1 MAQEDSEI
9 RAHAAKKGGQ
19 TQKMSRAQIRE
30 EAERREAVARG
41 RAAAATNNDINTHLS
56 KPLEEN
62 INRVEV
68 DAVEAR
74 TVDEALSVLRYNIT
88 IFQARDSL
96 KATLQVPNK
105 LI

>member
-9 RAHAAKKGGQ
+9 KAHAAKKGGQ

-74 TVDEALSVLRYNIT
+74 TVDEALSVLRYFIFKNI
-88 IFQARDSL
+88 ILAIL
-96 KATLQVPNK
+96 HLNPV
-105 LI
+105 